1 MMSLEEF
8 YSAIADAYSVAKGER
23 SHYTKEEVTEK
34 LNRQLKS
41 GRIVGEATTQ
51 APSNGDMSWIRNP
64 SNRGFGVGMSAD
76 EVLESVDNKPA
87 EENLDWRKGIR
98 EYEAATKNIVKALG
112 QIYESQQK
120 IKQIQE
126 EIQRVKKTFVGNSDE
141 VQTLL
146 EEYES
151 IVAAAEAMGVKRGAI
166 DSALYKRH
174 KTSCG
179 FIWNFLD

>member
-23 SHYTKEEVTEK
+23 SHYTKEEVAEK

-51 APSNGDMSWIRNP
+51 AHSNGDMSWIRNP

-76 EVLESVDNKPA
+76 EELESVDNKPA

-120 IKQIQE
+120 IKKIQE
-126 EIQRVKKTFVGNSDE
+126 EINNLQSNENGLNKE
-141 VQTLL
+141 QLALL
-146 EEYES
+146 ETQKTAEENKLAQAQVAYE
-151 IVAAAEAMGVKRGAI
+151 AAGKRKEESGI
-166 DSALYKRH
+166 RELV
-174 KTSCG
+174 
-179 FIWNFLD
+179 